1 MTIIVID
8 LEWNQPLRGRTH
20 LRGLHGEIIQIGA
33 AKINMECEI
42 LDTFS
47 IIIKPEC
54 YKKINKDVAE
64 LTLLTDEDL
73 QGGVP
78 FAEAVESFKNWCGD
92 DFVFLE
98 WSNADIDMLM
108 NNLEYFD
115 MDNSWLPKCY
125 DAQLMFDDMEM
136 QENRQWPLNYA
147 LFHFEE
153 KPYGAHDALADVVST
168 CLILKHLDLE
178 DGLSDDYFR
187 CDYIYDDEPEDG
199 ADGESDAES
208 GGGDEG

>member
-1 MTIIVID
+1 MTNIVID

-20 LRGLHGEIIQIGA
+20 MRGLHGEIIQIGA
-33 AKINMECEI
+33 AKIDMDSEV

-47 IIIKPEC
+47 IIVKPEC
-54 YKKINKDVAE
+54 YKKINKDISE

-78 FAEAVESFKNWCGD
+78 FKDAIEAFRQWCGE
-92 DFVFLE
+92 DFVFIE
-98 WSNADIDMLM
+98 WSPADIDMLI
-108 NNLEYFD
+108 NNLDFFEID
-115 MDNSWLPKCY
+115 KSWLPKCY

-147 LFHFEE
+147 LFHFNE
-153 KPYGAHDALADVVST
+153 KPHGAHDALADVIST

-178 DGLSDDYFR
+178 DGLTDDYFR
-187 CDYIYDDEPEDG
+187 CDYIYDDEQNGDE
-199 ADGESDAES
+199 DAENV
-208 GGGDEG
+208 EEKQN